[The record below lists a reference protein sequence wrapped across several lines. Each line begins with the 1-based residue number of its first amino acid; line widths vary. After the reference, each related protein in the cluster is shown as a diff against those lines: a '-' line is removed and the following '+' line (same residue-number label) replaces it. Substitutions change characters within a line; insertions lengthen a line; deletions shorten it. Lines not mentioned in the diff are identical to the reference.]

1 MTLPRSGLSSW
12 ISMAALAASIAL
24 LLIPLTGRP
33 APSPASGLALA
44 DEGMP
49 RALSQ
54 HLERLAQTIPG
65 NGGHAEGP
73 GADAEQ
79 AFDQRAYPGDTIT
92 VAQMEAARA
101 AYGRLQGRPFPAGK
115 GRPGTWVSVGP
126 SQALYPDTIF
136 RSSFSYVP
144 NDYYA
149 GAARRASRSPT
160 PVPPGA
166 A

>member
-1 MTLPRSGLSSW
+1 MS
-12 ISMAALAASIAL
+12 
-24 LLIPLTGRP
+24 
-33 APSPASGLALA
+33 
-44 DEGMP
+44 E
-49 RALSQ
+49 

-101 AYGRLQGRPFPAGK
+101 AHGRLQGRPFPAGK

-149 GAARRASRSPT
+149 GGRTTSIAISDTCA
-160 PVPPGA
+160 PGRCVI
-166 A
+166 